1 MRALMLDFQPRRRST
16 PLGWSLL
23 AGGVVLA
30 LTCIAIQQHIGA
42 QAEEQQGHLQTT
54 QRVLSGDTGTGA
66 STGTKVSLTPA
77 ETREQAQNLA
87 EMRKVSQQLRRP
99 WERLFSTLEAMPREN
114 VALLSIT
121 PDARKGQV
129 RISAEARDLEA
140 MLDFHQR
147 LEATDELSDVSLL
160 SHEIVTNVPEQ
171 PVRFN
176 LSATW
181 EIGDA
186 NP

>member
-1 MRALMLDFQPRRRST
+1 MRPLNLDFQPPRRSG

-30 LTCIAIQQHIGA
+30 LACFGAQQHLGA
-42 QAEEQQGHLQTT
+42 RAEQQQGHLQTT
-54 QRVLSGDTGTGA
+54 QRQLTGDSSGKVTLSA
-66 STGTKVSLTPA
+66 A

-99 WERLFSTLEAMPREN
+99 WERLFAMLEALPRED
-114 VALLSIT
+114 VALLTLT

-129 RISAEARDLEA
+129 RISAEARDLQA
-140 MLDFHQR
+140 MLDFHKR
-147 LEATDELSDVSLL
+147 LEASDELSDVSLL
-160 SHEIVTNVPEQ
+160 SHEIVVKSPEK
-171 PVRFN
+171 PVQFN

>member
-1 MRALMLDFQPRRRST
+1 MRALTLDFQPRRRSG

-23 AGGVVLA
+23 VAGVVLA
-30 LTCIAIQQHIGA
+30 VACFLAQQHLDD
-42 QAEEQQGHLQTT
+42 QASQQQGHLQHA
-54 QRVLSGDTGTGA
+54 QRELTGDSGSKAGLS
-66 STGTKVSLTPA
+66 PA

-99 WERLFSTLEAMPREN
+99 WERLFAMLEGLPRDDI
-114 VALLSIT
+114 ALLTLT

-140 MLDFHQR
+140 MLAFHQR
-147 LEATDELSDVSLL
+147 LEASDELSDVSLL
-160 SHEIVTNVPEQ
+160 SHEIVANVAEH
-171 PVRFN
+171 PVQFN

>member
-1 MRALMLDFQPRRRST
+1 MRALMLDFQPSRRSG

-23 AGGVVLA
+23 AVGVVLSLICVA
-30 LTCIAIQQHIGA
+30 VQQHLSDQTA
-42 QAEEQQGHLQTT
+42 QQQGHLQTA
-54 QRVLSGDTGTGA
+54 QRVLTGDDGG
-66 STGTKVSLTPA
+66 KVSLTPA
-77 ETREQAQNLA
+77 QIREQAQNLA

-99 WERLFSTLEAMPREN
+99 WERLFAMLEAMPRGDI
-114 VALLSIT
+114 ALLTLT

-129 RISAEARDLEA
+129 RISAEAKDLDA
-140 MLDFHQR
+140 MLDFHR
-147 LEATDELSDVSLL
+147 NLEASDELSDVSLL
-160 SHEIVTNVPEQ
+160 SHEIVANVPEH
-171 PVRFN
+171 PVQFN

>member
-1 MRALMLDFQPRRRST
+1 MRALTLDFQPRRRSG

-23 AGGVVLA
+23 VAGVVLA
-30 LTCIAIQQHIGA
+30 VACFLAQQHLDD
-42 QAEEQQGHLQTT
+42 QASQQQGHLQHT
-54 QRVLSGDTGTGA
+54 QRELTGDSGSKAGLS
-66 STGTKVSLTPA
+66 PA

-99 WERLFSTLEAMPREN
+99 WERLFAMLEGLPRDDI
-114 VALLSIT
+114 ALLTLT

-140 MLDFHQR
+140 MLAFHQR
-147 LEATDELSDVSLL
+147 LEASDELSDVSLL
-160 SHEIVTNVPEQ
+160 SHEIVANVAEH
-171 PVRFN
+171 PVQFN

>member
-1 MRALMLDFQPRRRST
+1 MRALMLDFQPRHRST

-30 LTCIAIQQHIGA
+30 LTCVVIQQHLSVE
-42 QAEEQQGHLQTT
+42 AEQQQGHLQTT
-54 QRVLSGDTGTGA
+54 QRVLTGD
-66 STGTKVSLTPA
+66 TGTKVSLTPA

-99 WERLFSTLEAMPREN
+99 WERLFATLEAMPREN
-114 VALLSIT
+114 IALLTLT

-160 SHEIVTNVPEQ
+160 SHEIVANVPEQ

>member
-1 MRALMLDFQPRRRST
+1 MGPLQLDFQPRRRSG

-23 AGGVVLA
+23 GLGLVLA
-30 LTCIAIQQHIGA
+30 LGCAGLQQHLEG
-42 QAEEQQGHLQTT
+42 QALEQQGHLQ
-54 QRVLSGDTGTGA
+54 QARRQLGGEAEGS
-66 STGTKVSLTPA
+66 VSLSPA
-77 ETREQAQNLA
+77 QSREQAQNLE

-99 WERLFSTLEAMPREN
+99 WERLFAMLEALPRDD
-114 VALLSIT
+114 VALLSLT

-140 MLDFHQR
+140 MLNFHRQ
-147 LEATDELSDVSLL
+147 LEASDELSDVSLL
-160 SHEIVTNVPEQ
+160 NHEIVAQVAEH
-171 PVRFN
+171 PVQFN

-181 EIGDA
+181 EMGDA

>member
-30 LTCIAIQQHIGA
+30 LTCTLIQQHLSA
-42 QAEEQQGHLQTT
+42 EAEEQQGHLQTT
-54 QRVLSGDTGTGA
+54 QRVLSGDTGI
-66 STGTKVSLTPA
+66 KVNLTPA

-99 WERLFSTLEAMPREN
+99 WERLFATLEAMPRDDI
-114 VALLSIT
+114 ALLTLT

-129 RISAEARDLEA
+129 RISAEAKDLDA
-140 MLDFHQR
+140 MLEFHRR
-147 LEATDELSDVSLL
+147 LEASDELSDVSLL
-160 SHEIVTNVPEQ
+160 SHEIVANVPEQ

-176 LSATW
+176 LSANW

>member
-1 MRALMLDFQPRRRST
+1 MRPLMLDFQPRRRSS

-23 AGGVVLA
+23 VGGVVLA
-30 LTCIAIQQHIGA
+30 LTCIVIQQQVSGE
-42 QAEEQQGHLQTT
+42 AEQQQGHLQTT
-54 QRVLSGDTGTGA
+54 QRVLTGDTG
-66 STGTKVSLTPA
+66 SKVSLTPA

-99 WERLFSTLEAMPREN
+99 WERLFATLEAMPRDN
-114 VALLSIT
+114 IALLTLT

-129 RISAEARDLEA
+129 RISAEARDLDA
-140 MLDFHQR
+140 MLDFHRR
-147 LEATDELSDVSLL
+147 LEACDELSDVSLL
-160 SHEIVTNVPEQ
+160 SHEIVANVPEH
-171 PVRFN
+171 PVQFN

>member
-1 MRALMLDFQPRRRST
+1 MGPLQLDFQPRRRSG

-23 AGGVVLA
+23 GLGLVLA
-30 LTCIAIQQHIGA
+30 LGCAGLQQQLEG
-42 QAEEQQGHLQTT
+42 QALEQQGHLQ
-54 QRVLSGDTGTGA
+54 QARRQLGGEAEGSASLS
-66 STGTKVSLTPA
+66 PA
-77 ETREQAQNLA
+77 QSREQAQNLE

-99 WERLFSTLEAMPREN
+99 WERLFAMLEALPRDD
-114 VALLSIT
+114 VALLSLT

-140 MLDFHQR
+140 MLNFHRQ
-147 LEATDELSDVSLL
+147 LEASDELSDVSLL
-160 SHEIVTNVPEQ
+160 NHEIVAQVAEH
-171 PVRFN
+171 PVQFN

-181 EIGDA
+181 EMGDA

>member
-1 MRALMLDFQPRRRST
+1 MRALMLDFQPRRRSG

-23 AGGVVLA
+23 AGGVVLT
-30 LTCIAIQQHIGA
+30 LTCFFIQQHLCEHTA
-42 QAEEQQGHLQTT
+42 QQQGHLQTT
-54 QRVLSGDTGTGA
+54 QRVLSGDSGG
-66 STGTKVSLTPA
+66 KVTLSPA

-99 WERLFSTLEAMPREN
+99 WERLFAMLEAMPRDDI
-114 VALLSIT
+114 ALLTLT

-140 MLDFHQR
+140 MLDFHRR
-147 LEATDELSDVSLL
+147 LEASDELSDVSLL
-160 SHEIVTNVPEQ
+160 SHEIVANVPEH
-171 PVRFN
+171 PVQFN
-176 LSATW
+176 LSASW

>member
-1 MRALMLDFQPRRRST
+1 MRPLMLDFQQRRRSG

-23 AGGVVLA
+23 AGGVTLA
-30 LTCIAIQQHIGA
+30 LVCFFFQQHLDDEA
-42 QAEEQQGHLQTT
+42 SQQQGHLQHA
-54 QRVLSGDTGTGA
+54 QRALTGDNG
-66 STGTKVSLTPA
+66 SKVSLTPA

-99 WERLFSTLEAMPREN
+99 WERLFAMLEAMPRDN
-114 VALLSIT
+114 VALLTLT

-129 RISAEARDLEA
+129 RISAEARDLES
-140 MLDFHQR
+140 MLEFHQR
-147 LEATDELSDVSLL
+147 LEASDELSDVSLL
-160 SHEIVTNVPEQ
+160 SHEIVANVPEH
-171 PVRFN
+171 PVQFN
-176 LSATW
+176 LSASW

>member
-1 MRALMLDFQPRRRST
+1 MRALTLDFQPHRRSG

-23 AGGVVLA
+23 AAGVVLTLA
-30 LTCIAIQQHIGA
+30 CVVAQQHLDE
-42 QAEEQQGHLQTT
+42 QSSQQQGHLQHA
-54 QRVLSGDTGTGA
+54 QRELTGD
-66 STGTKVSLTPA
+66 SGTKVGLTPA

-99 WERLFSTLEAMPREN
+99 WERLFAMLEAMPRDDI
-114 VALLSIT
+114 ALLTLT

-140 MLDFHQR
+140 MLEFHQR
-147 LEATDELSDVSLL
+147 LEASDELSDVSLL
-160 SHEIVTNVPEQ
+160 SHEIVANVPEH
-171 PVRFN
+171 PVQFN

>member
-1 MRALMLDFQPRRRST
+1 MRALTLDFQPCRRSG

-23 AGGVVLA
+23 VAGVVLA
-30 LTCIAIQQHIGA
+30 VACFLAQQHLDD
-42 QAEEQQGHLQTT
+42 QASQQQGHLQHA
-54 QRVLSGDTGTGA
+54 QRELTGDSGSKAGLS
-66 STGTKVSLTPA
+66 PA

-99 WERLFSTLEAMPREN
+99 WERLFAMLEGLPREDI
-114 VALLSIT
+114 ALLTLT

-140 MLDFHQR
+140 MLAFHQR
-147 LEATDELSDVSLL
+147 LEASDELSDVSLL
-160 SHEIVTNVPEQ
+160 SHEIVANVAEH
-171 PVRFN
+171 PVQFN

>member
-1 MRALMLDFQPRRRST
+1 MRRLMLDFQPRSRST

-23 AGGVVLA
+23 AGGVALA
-30 LTCIAIQQHIGA
+30 LTCMVLGQHVSG
-42 QAEEQQGHLQTT
+42 ESELQQGHLQTT
-54 QRVLSGDTGTGA
+54 QRVLNGD
-66 STGTKVSLTPA
+66 TGTKVSLTPA

-99 WERLFSTLEAMPREN
+99 WERLFATLEAMPREN
-114 VALLSIT
+114 VALLTLT

>member
-1 MRALMLDFQPRRRST
+1 MRPLMLDFQPRRRSS

-30 LTCIAIQQHIGA
+30 LTCTVIQQHLSE
-42 QAEEQQGHLQTT
+42 QAERQQGHLQTA
-54 QRVLSGDTGTGA
+54 QRVLTGD
-66 STGTKVSLTPA
+66 TGTKVSLTPA

-99 WERLFSTLEAMPREN
+99 WERLFATLEAMPREN
-114 VALLSIT
+114 VALLTLT

-129 RISAEARDLEA
+129 RISAEARDLDA
-140 MLDFHQR
+140 MLDFHRR
-147 LEATDELSDVSLL
+147 LEASDELSDVSLL
-160 SHEIVTNVPEQ
+160 SHEIVANVPEQ

>member
-1 MRALMLDFQPRRRST
+1 MRPLMLDFQPRRRSS

-30 LTCIAIQQHIGA
+30 LTCIVIQQQVSGE
-42 QAEEQQGHLQTT
+42 AEQQQGHLQTT
-54 QRVLSGDTGTGA
+54 QRVLTGDTGA
-66 STGTKVSLTPA
+66 KVNLTPA

-99 WERLFSTLEAMPREN
+99 WERLFATLEAMPREN
-114 VALLSIT
+114 VALLTLT

-129 RISAEARDLEA
+129 RISAEARDLDA
-140 MLDFHQR
+140 MLDFHRR
-147 LEATDELSDVSLL
+147 LEACDELSDVSLL
-160 SHEIVTNVPEQ
+160 SHEIVANVPEH
-171 PVRFN
+171 PVQFN
-176 LSATW
+176 LSASW

>member
-1 MRALMLDFQPRRRST
+1 MRTLNLDFQPRRRSG
-16 PLGWSLL
+16 PLGWTLL
-23 AGGVVLA
+23 VLGGVLA
-30 LTCIAIQQHIGA
+30 LSCLVISQRLGEQVE
-42 QAEEQQGHLQTT
+42 QQQGHLQTT
-54 QRVLSGDTGTGA
+54 QRVLTGDNGTR
-66 STGTKVSLTPA
+66 VSLTPA

-99 WERLFSTLEAMPREN
+99 WESLFAMLETMPRTDI
-114 VALLSIT
+114 ALLTLT

-129 RISAEARDLEA
+129 RISAEAKDLEA
-140 MLDFHQR
+140 MLDFHR
-147 LEATDELSDVSLL
+147 NLEASDELSDVSLL
-160 SHEIVTNVPEQ
+160 SHEIVANVPEH
-171 PVRFN
+171 PVQFN

>member
-1 MRALMLDFQPRRRST
+1 MRALNLDFQPRPRSG

-23 AGGVVLA
+23 GGGVLLA
-30 LTCIAIQQHIGA
+30 LVCFGVQQHLGD
-42 QAEEQQGHLQTT
+42 QAEQQQGHLQHT
-54 QRVLSGDTGTGA
+54 QRQLTGDSSTKTSLS
-66 STGTKVSLTPA
+66 PA

-99 WERLFSTLEAMPREN
+99 WERLFAMLEAMPRDDI
-114 VALLSIT
+114 ALLTLT

-129 RISAEARDLEA
+129 RISAEARDLQA
-140 MLDFHQR
+140 MLDFHKR
-147 LEATDELSDVSLL
+147 LEASDELSDVSLL
-160 SHEIVTNVPEQ
+160 SHEIVVKSPEQ
-171 PVRFN
+171 PVQFT

-181 EIGDA
+181 EMGDA

>member
-1 MRALMLDFQPRRRST
+1 MRALMLDFQPRSRST

-23 AGGVVLA
+23 AGGVVLT
-30 LTCIAIQQHIGA
+30 LSCMVIAQHLSGETE
-42 QAEEQQGHLQTT
+42 QQQGHLQTT
-54 QRVLSGDTGTGA
+54 QRVLSGDT
-66 STGTKVSLTPA
+66 STGTSSKVALTPA

-99 WERLFSTLEAMPREN
+99 WERLFATLEAMPRDN
-114 VALLSIT
+114 IALLSLT

-129 RISAEARDLEA
+129 RITAEARDLEA

>member
-1 MRALMLDFQPRRRST
+1 MRALKLDFQPQRRSG

-23 AGGVVLA
+23 VAGVALA
-30 LTCIAIQQHIGA
+30 LGCVAIQHNLA
-42 QAEEQQGHLQTT
+42 QQADQQQGHLQHA
-54 QRVLSGDTGTGA
+54 QRQLTGDTAGKPGLSA
-66 STGTKVSLTPA
+66 A
-77 ETREQAQNLA
+77 ETREQSQNLA

-99 WERLFSTLEAMPREN
+99 WERLFAMLEAMPRDD
-114 VALLSIT
+114 VALLTLT

-147 LEATDELSDVSLL
+147 LEASDELSDVSLL
-160 SHEIVTNVPEQ
+160 SHEIVANVAEH
-171 PVRFN
+171 PVVFN